1 MHQTFGAYAKSF
13 RVGHVRLDEVL
24 PQVSNSDEVH
34 VQVLDAAGH
43 LNFLTLK
50 YARKWG
56 ATSWRREFRCQRCS
70 GPARTLQLLD
80 GLCLCRKCAPLPTQH
95 HIHKNATAW
104 ANEDGLADAIIRLTL
119 KQPTNARR
127 HRKRR
132 LVARL
137 TENTLANASNV
148 LTNVQAL
155 IVAVDSLPEWVGT
168 TR

>member
-1 MHQTFGAYAKSF
+1 MGSLIMAAPSKSVTVLTSNQF
-13 RVGHVRLDEVL
+13 SKSKEASIRQARPLSPTRVREML
-24 PQVSNSDEVH
+24 PFWPN
-34 VQVLDAAGH
+34 G
-43 LNFLTLK
+43 
-50 YARKWG
+50 ARKWG